1 MNRPRENSKLVTWCG
16 YLGLTFL
23 VALPLS
29 VLIVRSGLW
38 QQGLL
43 LYALSCVGAL
53 LLLTLLVI
61 LLLLPGF
68 KRWRPEMLK
77 RGLLA
82 LPGSLL
88 FIALIAGRGDI
99 PPIHDITTDTI
110 DPPIFSAADTV
121 RAGSPNSLAI
131 EPDTITR
138 QLEAYPELA
147 TIRNG
152 DSVEDNFDR
161 ALSIAEAM
169 GWVVFHSDRDKGAI
183 EATETTALMAFK
195 DDIVIRIRADGG
207 ETLVDLRSVSRVG
220 VSDLGANAKRITSF
234 QQKFRR

>member
-1 MNRPRENSKLVTWCG
+1 MNQPQENSKLVTWCG

-23 VALPLS
+23 AALPLS

-53 LLLTLLVI
+53 VLLALLLI

-68 KRWRPEMLK
+68 KRWRSEMLK
-77 RGLLA
+77 RGLLV

-131 EPDTITR
+131 EPDTITQ

-161 ALSIAEAM
+161 ALSTAQAM
-169 GWVVFHSDRDKGAI
+169 GWQVFHSDRDTGAI

-220 VSDLGANAKRITSF
+220 VSDLGANAKRIASF
-234 QQKFRR
+234 QERFRR